1 MFYFMF
7 FNCGEKFS
15 RTSGSGQ
22 SPLLPARGDS
32 PPHRFAGTLI
42 MARILAIGGAHIDR
56 KGWLSAPHRPGA
68 SNPGHWESEAGGGVF
83 NAARNLAR
91 LGHQVT
97 LVAPRGGDA
106 AAEAGGARRRRGRS
120 RGLPADLPRPR
131 HAELLGILEPDGNL
145 VTALADMALYDL
157 VPARRL
163 LTSRLRKRLGQADL
177 LLMPIPTCPKAPSQL
192 LAEAAASL
200 GGAACRHRRLAGQG
214 GALEAEPC
222 KDQLPR
228 HECRRGCGADRRA
241 AAITRDW
248 QSLLASAGLTGGI
261 VTSGAGPVAAF
272 SAASAGPASTVLLP
286 PPLDQVRDVVGAGD
300 ALASGYLDGWL
311 AGDTIGD
318 SLTRGIALARLTASV
333 RGPVRQDLSRELLAQ
348 ALKTMAKPAQY
359 EIPAAGAPA

>member
-1 MFYFMF
+1 
-7 FNCGEKFS
+7 
-15 RTSGSGQ
+15 
-22 SPLLPARGDS
+22 
-32 PPHRFAGTLI
+32 

-68 SNPGHWESEAGGGVF
+68 SNPGRWESEAGGGVF
-83 NAARNLAR
+83 NAARNLSR

-106 AAEAGGARRRRGRS
+106 AAEAVARAAEEA
-120 RGLPADLPRPR
+120 GLEDFPLTFLDRATPSYS
-131 HAELLGILEPDGNL
+131 AILEPDGNL

-157 VPARRL
+157 IPARRL
-163 LTSRLRKRLGQADL
+163 LTSRLRERLAQADL
-177 LLMPIPTCPKAPSQL
+177 LLMDSNLPASAL
-192 LAEAAASL
+192 AAMAEAAATLGLPLAVIAVSPAKVVRWKQSL
-200 GGAACRHRRLAGQG
+200 ANISCLAMNAA
-214 GALEAEPC
+214 E
-222 KDQLPR
+222 
-228 HECRRGCGADRRA
+228 A
-241 AAITRDW
+241 AALTGARPQSPDEW
-248 QSLLASAGLTGGI
+248 HSLLASAGLTGGI

-333 RGPVRQDLSRELLAQ
+333 RGPVRQDLSPELLAQ